1 MATTPE
7 EIQQQPKLAQ
17 RVIEKI
23 KSPVSDQAGRHRI
36 AFLIAAFAATT
47 APQPFAGLLSALL
60 LALSYDR
67 KR

>member
-23 KSPVSDQAGRHRI
+23 TSPVSDQAGKQRI
-36 AFLIAAFAATT
+36 AFTVAAAAATT
-47 APQPFAGLLSALL
+47 APQPFAGLLTALL
-60 LALSYDR
+60 LVLAYDR